1 MTFVRRDDGQFEQWQ
16 QLVEQAKRYQVQN
29 LEPAMPRLEPRRKL
43 EEATAK
49 WLKKF
54 EFLELEWL

>member
-1 MTFVRRDDGQFEQWQ
+1 M
-16 QLVEQAKRYQVQN
+16 LEQAKRLQAEN

-43 EEATAK
+43 EEAAAK
-49 WLKKF
+49 RLKRF